1 MSWIWGAPHGDG
13 VVVIKMDPCCCQEFP
28 WWGDKFFKAVALICC
43 WLAQTVSIP
52 SHEVIN
58 KTREHV
64 SANQSA
70 FFLKAASLVW
80 LKLFFVLKYCT
91 HKGIYKTWVPT
102 TALIWRKI
110 GMRSGSKFFQNLTSK
125 RWGLN
130 RPLLETASTRANI
143 GPLVEINPTV
153 W

>member
-1 MSWIWGAPHGDG
+1 MNYKKRQYESVANVEMKNGKIHFTRRQKTTLQPVSTGFAIYSVQVFVRPQFKFLSGSWVLVGSKRD
-13 VVVIKMDPCCCQEFP
+13 QE
-28 WWGDKFFKAVALICC
+28 
-43 WLAQTVSIP
+43 S
-52 SHEVIN
+52 
-58 KTREHV
+58 
-64 SANQSA
+64 NQD
-70 FFLKAASLVW
+70 
-80 LKLFFVLKYCT
+80 T
-91 HKGIYKTWVPT
+91 KGIYKTWVPT

-110 GMRSGSKFFQNLTSK
+110 GMRSGSKLFQNLTSK